1 MILYRR
7 AWPLAHPLVGVR
19 TFVVLTL
26 LAWGPLASAQDEPAP
41 TAEPTPPVAAPPPPP
56 QTAPPVETSP
66 PLPPQAQPAPAA
78 NPAVREPPPDR
89 PEEKDFSHGLEF
101 LYFNAEG
108 GYESVGLRTLKTSQ
122 LLPETVSSTNSGAY
136 FGLGG
141 GLRLLFLTVGPRFR
155 TASFSDWSLWTLDI
169 EGGLHLPLGRVEP
182 YFIFAAGYAKLGTGD
197 AFALAPA
204 DVSIKGF
211 NARIG
216 MGIDVY
222 ASKNFTIGA
231 IATGEILAMSRSGG
245 VPQSPQAQVANCMT
259 VMDPMQKEQCAA
271 SAVYAAD
278 GSSLGMAGTLGG
290 VMGLHF

>member
-1 MILYRR
+1 LV
-7 AWPLAHPLVGVR
+7 ALA
-19 TFVVLTL
+19 L
-26 LAWGPLASAQDEPAP
+26 LARAPVAIAQDEPAP
-41 TAEPTPPVAAPPPPP
+41 PAEPTPPVPAPSPAPSATPPIENAPPAPP
-56 QTAPPVETSP
+56 QA
-66 PLPPQAQPAPAA
+66 AQPAPAA
-78 NPAVREPPPDR
+78 NPAVREQPPDK
-89 PEEKDFSHGLEF
+89 PEEKEFSHGLEF
-101 LYFNAEG
+101 VYFNVEG

-122 LLPETVSSTNSGAY
+122 LLPETVSSTSSGAY
-136 FGLGG
+136 FGVGG

-155 TASFSDWSLWTLDI
+155 TASFSDWSVWTLDL